1 MDLREERDVGPLVVC
16 LDGGA
21 HPCAA
26 GANDEHVVRRFHY
39 GRTLS
44 NGGHVRPRNN
54 GHDLRVPGFHERVNL
69 GHELRGGGTADAL
82 FVTRVI
88 ERGLARV
95 VSASWPTASRSL
107 DSAPEPILHA
117 SGDGAEHILAERD
130 GTLMVLG
137 LYSGWVN
144 ARVAGD
150 DPSQVTAMLAEL
162 KELFP
167 PPDPSSTHKVNVQF
181 WTYGPHGPIPS
192 WREISVPEWT
202 DLEGNY
208 SAQTQTGLAQLMRDF
223 RPAHGGQLILW
234 HGEAGTGKTFALRAL
249 AWEWRDWCEFH
260 YIVDPDSFFG
270 EHADYLMSVLTQ
282 PGYAEMPDPR
292 FMHYAA
298 MTGGYVPMPEGGDG
312 DEGSKAWR
320 LLVLEDTGE
329 LLTPDAKAV
338 IGQGLSRFLNVVD
351 GLIGQGLRVLVLVT
365 TNEPIKALH
374 PAVARPGRCAAN
386 IEFDLLTADEASAW
400 FGRQGSSESTDEP
413 LPLAELYARL
423 EGREVDAGPPTGFG
437 D

>member
-1 MDLREERDVGPLVVC
+1 MPS
-16 LDGGA
+16 
-21 HPCAA
+21 
-26 GANDEHVVRRFHY
+26 FHD
-39 GRTLS
+39 RVELS
-44 NGGHVRPRNN
+44 
-54 GHDLRVPGFHERVNL
+54 
-69 GHELRGGGTADAL
+69 HELRNGGTPEAL
-82 FVTRVI
+82 FTARVI
-88 ERGLARV
+88 ERGLQHMA
-95 VSASWPTASRSL
+95 SASWPTASRSL
-107 DSAPEPILHA
+107 DPVPEPFHRA
-117 SGDGAEHILAERD
+117 SGEGAEHALAERD
-130 GTLMVLG
+130 GTLMQLG
-137 LYSGWVN
+137 LFSGWVS
-144 ARVAGD
+144 ARVAGND
-150 DPSQVTAMLAEL
+150 AGRVAAVLAEL
-162 KELFP
+162 RELLP

-192 WREISVPEWT
+192 WREISVPEWS
-202 DLEGNY
+202 DLEANY
-208 SAQTQTGLAQLMRDF
+208 TGPTCSGLALLMRDF

-292 FMHYAA
+292 FMRFAA
-298 MTGGYVPMPEGGDG
+298 MSGGYVPMGDG
-312 DEGSKAWR
+312 GAEEEGEGSKAWR

-365 TNEPIKALH
+365 TNEPIKTLH

-386 IEFDLLTADEASAW
+386 IEFWPLTAEESSAW
-400 FGRQGSSESTDEP
+400 FEQHGSAERSDEP

-423 EGREVDAGPPTGFG
+423 EGRDVGAIPPAGFAG
-437 D
+437 